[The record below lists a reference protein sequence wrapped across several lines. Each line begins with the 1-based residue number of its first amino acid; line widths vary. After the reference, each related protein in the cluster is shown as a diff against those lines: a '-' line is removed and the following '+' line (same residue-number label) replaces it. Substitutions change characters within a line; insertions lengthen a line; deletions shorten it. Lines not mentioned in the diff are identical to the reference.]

1 MKQPREIEIQES
13 ILRGLEKLEI
23 YPFSVFFT
31 DALDL
36 NDSIL
41 SITFYIQEDLDELL
55 KILNYKNQCDKSGY
69 ITEVEVYTKSPYE
82 KIFKKTKKVV
92 EKMCFFWL

>member
-1 MKQPREIEIQES
+1 MRQPREIEIQES

-31 DALDL
+31 DALEL

-69 ITEVEVYTKSPYE
+69 NVFKDTNTICLSGIALTND
-82 KIFKKTKKVV
+82 IFST
-92 EKMCFFWL
+92 L